1 MTQHAFDNAATTYDA
16 DFTCTR
22 LGRWLRELVWEQL
35 AGLFAEGDRVLEL
48 GCGTGE
54 DAVWLAQRGIAVTAT
69 DASPGMLEVAQA
81 KAEVAGVSARV
92 AFAELDLG
100 QNCGTAEL
108 RNQEPTTQN
117 PEPSVN
123 DQQRT
128 PAAQTTDY
136 GLRNTNNQSPILF
149 DGALSNF
156 GALNCV
162 PDRQPV
168 AELLGRLVRPG
179 GRLALVV
186 MSPLC
191 PWEIGWH
198 LLRGR
203 PGAALRRFRGGVAA
217 HVGGGRS
224 IEVWYPSPARLR
236 SEFAAQFR
244 HVGTRGVGALLP
256 PSYLS
261 PVVDRWP
268 ALFGTLGLVERRV
281 ASRLPWTWLNDH
293 YLMVFERR

>member
-1 MTQHAFDNAATTYDA
+1 MTQHAFDIAAPTYDA
-16 DFTCTR
+16 DFTGTR

-35 AGLFAEGDRVLEL
+35 ADLFVEGDRVLEL

-54 DAVWLAQRGIAVTAT
+54 DAIWLAQRGISVTAT
-69 DASPGMLEVAQA
+69 DASSGMLAVAQA
-81 KAEVAGVSARV
+81 KAEAAGVAMRV
-92 AFAELDLG
+92 AFAELDLAKAQDTKRAMDG
-100 QNCGTAEL
+100 GRWRVEAKKSDHQASGSSGHL
-108 RNQEPTTQN
+108 
-117 PEPSVN
+117 VN
-123 DQQRT
+123 S
-128 PAAQTTDY
+128 Y
-136 GLRNTNNQSPILF
+136 

-162 PDRQPV
+162 PDRRLV
-168 AELLGRLVRPG
+168 AELLAGLVRPG

-203 PGAALRRFRGGVAA
+203 PGAASRRFHAGVAA
-217 HVGGGRS
+217 HVGSGRT
-224 IEVWYPSPARLR
+224 IEVWYPSPRKLR
-236 SEFAAQFR
+236 VEFAEQFR
-244 HVGTRGVGALLP
+244 HISTRGIGALLP

-268 ALFGTLGLVERRV
+268 TLFGTLGLFERRV
-281 ASRLPWTWLNDH
+281 ASHFPWTWANDH